1 MIAVLVSLLGVVAF
15 GAWVTAFWS
24 AVSIWRA
31 MPAGHRLKGFFDL
44 GWLKFDSIR
53 DLAGPEVDRYTKRYV
68 YALVVFFVAIA
79 AFMALTVVIIVTGQN
94 A

>member
-1 MIAVLVSLLGVVAF
+1 MIAILASVLAVAAF

-24 AVSIWRA
+24 AISLWRL
-31 MPAGHRLKGFFDL
+31 MPQGHRLKSIWSL
-44 GWLKFDSIR
+44 GWLQFDSIR
-53 DLAGPEVDRYTKRYV
+53 EIAGPEADRHTKRYV

>member
-1 MIAVLVSLLGVVAF
+1 MLAIFVGMLALIAA
-15 GAWVTAFWS
+15 GAWIMAFWS
-24 AVSIWRA
+24 AISIWRA
-31 MPAGHRLKGFFDL
+31 IPAGHRLKSFFDL

-53 DLAGPEVDRYTKRYV
+53 DLAGPEADRYTKRYV

>member
-1 MIAVLVSLLGVVAF
+1 MIAILVSLLGVVAF
-15 GAWVTAFWS
+15 GAWITAFWS
-24 AVSIWRA
+24 AISIWRV
-31 MPAGHRLKGFFDL
+31 MPAGHRLRGFFDL

-53 DLAGPEVDRYTKRYV
+53 ELAGPEADRYTKRYV

>member
-1 MIAVLVSLLGVVAF
+1 MIAILVSLLGVIAF
-15 GAWVTAFWS
+15 GAWITAFWS
-24 AVSIWRA
+24 AISIWRL

-53 DLAGPEVDRYTKRYV
+53 DLAGPEADSYTRRYV

>member
-1 MIAVLVSLLGVVAF
+1 MLAILVGILALIAGS
-15 GAWVTAFWS
+15 AWITAFLS
-24 AVSIWRA
+24 AISIWRV
-31 MPAGHRLKGFFDL
+31 MPAGHRLRGFFDL

-53 DLAGPEVDRYTKRYV
+53 ELAGPEADRYTKRYV

-79 AFMALTVVIIVTGQN
+79 AFMALTVVIIVNGQN